1 MIGTSTV
8 SSKECGAWKISLNL
22 MAAKKMMMMMM
33 MAVTTAT
40 DAASVAL
47 WENLLKMRGE
57 EWGALKE
64 RTVFR

>member
-22 MAAKKMMMMMM
+22 MAAKMMMMM

-64 RTVFR
+64 RTMFR